1 MNFFVQTVAE
11 RTKRGTR
18 STVQENSKFCF
29 LWMVVAMV
37 MVVWCGIGALL
48 FSDSQPS
55 SEQAI
60 LIFLF

>member
-11 RTKRGTR
+11 RTKKGTR

-29 LWMVVAMV
+29 IWMVMAMN
-37 MVVWCGIGALL
+37 MGDGGTGALL
-48 FSDSQPS
+48 FSQSRTS